1 VSDDPTT
8 TSITGLQG
16 LIERGD
22 ATRRDI
28 VLAHL
33 ERIELVNPSTNTFV
47 EVRRNEVL
55 AEAEAA
61 DATHGRRLAGPLDG
75 VPLSIKDSYGIRGLR
90 RSDGLVANADR
101 YADRDDTVVTR
112 LRDAG
117 ALLLGHGN
125 VPDMCVRWNTVSGLY
140 GTSRNPR
147 DLERSV
153 GGSSGGEAG
162 NVAAGMATAAIGQDL
177 GGSIRVPA
185 SFCGVYGIR
194 STPGAVPTVSQ
205 YPAFPDTPAV
215 QAMGTIGPLART
227 LDDLE
232 RVFRAIAVPD
242 PTDPTSAPP
251 RAAPD
256 AGPLPRVAVL
266 REEAGAVIEPEILR
280 RLDDTVSALRAAG
293 YEVVEGV
300 IGDLRRAPE
309 LWAEIA
315 GTDLVHTMLARVGD
329 LMVESGRQHV
339 EQMFGA
345 VALDGSVSS
354 YNDAWIER
362 HGLLVEWLRF
372 AEEFPIVLAP
382 VAGMPAPLLDFD
394 HLLDAEATS
403 ALFDSMRCVPWVNLF
418 GLPSL
423 ALPNGIQLVGRRFR
437 EDELFAAARA
447 LEPALPPVAVATP

>member
-194 STPGAVPTVSQ
+194 STPGSRSTRRS
-205 YPAFPDTPAV
+205 
-215 QAMGTIGPLART
+215 RT
-227 LDDLE
+227 L
-232 RVFRAIAVPD
+232 RRCRPWGRSARSRAPS
-242 PTDPTSAPP
+242 TTSRGSSGRSPCRIRRTR
-251 RAAPD
+251 RA
-256 AGPLPRVAVL
+256 
-266 REEAGAVIEPEILR
+266 
-280 RLDDTVSALRAAG
+280 
-293 YEVVEGV
+293 
-300 IGDLRRAPE
+300 LRRA
-309 LWAEIA
+309 
-315 GTDLVHTMLARVGD
+315 
-329 LMVESGRQHV
+329 
-339 EQMFGA
+339 
-345 VALDGSVSS
+345 
-354 YNDAWIER
+354 R
-362 HGLLVEWLRF
+362 HR
-372 AEEFPIVLAP
+372 
-382 VAGMPAPLLDFD
+382 MPA
-394 HLLDAEATS
+394 
-403 ALFDSMRCVPWVNLF
+403 
-418 GLPSL
+418 
-423 ALPNGIQLVGRRFR
+423 RFR
-437 EDELFAAARA
+437 ESPCCARR
-447 LEPALPPVAVATP
+447 PAR